1 MLGHYTNYHRRN
13 VYYKGDGKL
22 VKVAPKRG
30 ESGHS
35 LHGNQSCDCW
45 INGEIVSSKRSC
57 VLSRVYLA

>member
-35 LHGNQSCDCW
+35 LHGNQSKLRLLD
-45 INGEIVSSKRSC
+45 
-57 VLSRVYLA
+57 